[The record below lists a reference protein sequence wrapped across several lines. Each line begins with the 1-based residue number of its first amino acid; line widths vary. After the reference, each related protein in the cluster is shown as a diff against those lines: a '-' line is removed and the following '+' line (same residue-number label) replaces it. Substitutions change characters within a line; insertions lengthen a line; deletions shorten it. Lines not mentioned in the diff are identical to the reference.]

1 MQNPNQ
7 NKHKKANYLI
17 TLIIFTIIFV
27 FSFQLVEAKENKHN
41 NYQQSPRLP
50 ISNALLFREN
60 SRISRHQFKH
70 VPLRYPNISAIA
82 INNFIEDKITAEVNS
97 FKKRISDNH
106 VINHDVIYQ
115 THSQS
120 YLSNDNILSILVN
133 FEIATTD
140 QVHSSRY
147 YRTFNFDLQ
156 RNREVF
162 VNNFFRPS
170 FTYVLSDYV
179 RNHIRSIFEFSNEA
193 EQLQFLRNTSPFIS
207 NFKNILFTTNGLM
220 VHFNSQELIKSIT
233 QEFAVFVPYDE
244 LQDYMISEIVKT
256 HPPTQSSNVIEVI
269 AQRVVDPNR
278 PMVALTFDDGP
289 TNHTSQILE
298 LLFKYDSAA
307 TFFVVGSRVNN
318 YPNVMRRIVETGSEV
333 ANHTWSHPFL
343 TRLSSSQIFN
353 EIESTNRVIHS
364 SVGVTPTLI
373 RPPYGAMNDYVV
385 AAYPTLQY
393 IMWNIDTS
401 DWSHRNADTTTAII
415 KRYVADGAIVLMHD
429 LVPSTAQSMEVII
442 PYLVSRGYQLVTV
455 SELLEARGITSQI
468 VYSGLE

>member
-1 MQNPNQ
+1 MQK
-7 NKHKKANYLI
+7 NKHRITNYLI
-17 TLIIFTIIFV
+17 TLIIFAIVIV
-27 FSFQLVEAKENKHN
+27 FSFHAVEARGN
-41 NYQQSPRLP
+41 NNSNSQQRPRLP
-50 ISNALLFREN
+50 MSNILHIRETN
-60 SRISRHQFKH
+60 RMSHRQIKH
-70 VPLRYPNISAIA
+70 VPLRYPTISAIT
-82 INNFIEDKITAEVNS
+82 INRFIEDKIAAELYN
-97 FKKRISDNH
+97 FKKQISDNH
-106 VINHDVIYQ
+106 VIDHDVVYQ
-115 THSQS
+115 TQSQT
-120 YLSNDNILSILVN
+120 YLNNDNILSILVS
-133 FEIATTD
+133 FDVSTTD
-140 QVHSSRY
+140 QMHSSRF

-179 RNHIRSIFEFSNEA
+179 RNHIKSTFELSNDT

-220 VHFNSQELIKSIT
+220 VHFNSQEIIKSIT
-233 QEFAVFVPYDE
+233 QDFAVFVPYDD
-244 LQDYMISEIVKT
+244 LQEYMISEIVKT
-256 HPPTQSSNVIEVI
+256 HPPTQTGNVIEVI

-278 PMVALTFDDGP
+278 PMIALTFDDGP
-289 TNHTSQILE
+289 TNHTNQILE
-298 LLFKYDSAA
+298 VLFKYNSAA

-318 YPNVMRRIVETGSEV
+318 YPHVMKRIVETGSEV

-364 SVGVTPTLI
+364 AVGVTPTLI
-373 RPPYGAMNDYVV
+373 RPPYGAMNDDVV

-393 IMWNIDTS
+393 IMWNVDTS
-401 DWSHRNADTTTAII
+401 DWNHRNADVTTSII
-415 KRYVADGAIVLMHD
+415 KRYVSDGAIVLMHD

>member
-1 MQNPNQ
+1 MQKNR
-7 NKHKKANYLI
+7 HKKTNVLI
-17 TLIIFTIIFV
+17 SLIIFTIFVV
-27 FSFQLVEAKENKHN
+27 FSFQSVEAKGN
-41 NYQQSPRLP
+41 NNNNSQQRPSFPT
-50 ISNALLFREN
+50 SNIQLHRGSNRMSHHLG
-60 SRISRHQFKH
+60 KH

-82 INNFIEDKITAEVNS
+82 INSFIERKITDEINN
-97 FKKRISDNH
+97 FKKRISENH
-106 VINHDVIYQ
+106 VIDHEVIYQ
-115 THSQS
+115 TQCRS
-120 YLSNDNILSILVN
+120 YLNNDNILSILVS
-133 FEIATTD
+133 FDVATTD
-140 QVHSSRY
+140 QMHTAQY

-162 VNNFFRPS
+162 FNNFFRPS

-179 RNHIRSIFEFSNEA
+179 RNHIKNTFEFSNDA
-193 EQLQFLRNTSPFIS
+193 QQLQFLRNTSPFIN

-220 VHFNSQELIKSIT
+220 VHFNSQEIISSIT
-233 QEFAVFVPYDE
+233 QDFAVFVPYDD
-244 LQDYMISEIVKT
+244 LQEYMISEIVKT
-256 HPPTQSSNVIEVI
+256 HPPTQTSNVIEVI

-289 TNHTSQILE
+289 TNYTPQILE
-298 LLFKYDSAA
+298 VLFRYNSAA

-318 YPNVMRRIVETGSEV
+318 YPQVMRRIVETGSEV

-343 TRLSSSQIFN
+343 TRLSSSQVFN

-364 SVGVTPTLI
+364 AVGVTPTLI
-373 RPPYGAMNDYVV
+373 RPPYGAMNDDVI

-401 DWSHRNADTTTAII
+401 DWSHRNADITTAII
-415 KRYVADGAIVLMHD
+415 KRYVSDGAIILMHD